1 MFTLIAAIRAS
12 QRPVSS
18 AQRCSAHEESCTG
31 SGPYQGD
38 EREEGAACQATPAR
52 VCSPSY
58 IITFGQRRLDQHQ
71 ASLWHQMESF
81 ACKTRQWDGLHPSI
95 CERSHGEEGKT
106 SKMIGP
112 TLWLSRLKWSNW
124 ILHVHTTL
132 CNTVRFRTGPVPS
145 IQGASTTDTL

>member
-12 QRPVSS
+12 QRPVGA
-18 AQRCSAHEESCTG
+18 AQRCSPHEESRTG

-52 VCSPSY
+52 VWSPSY

-81 ACKTRQWDGLHPSI
+81 ACETRQWDGLHPSV
-95 CERSHGEEGKT
+95 CERSHGEEGKS

-112 TLWLSRLKWSNW
+112 TVW
-124 ILHVHTTL
+124 HTQRCT
-132 CNTVRFRTGPVPS
+132 NTVGFGTGPVPS
-145 IQGASTTDTL
+145 IQGTSATDTLQ